1 MRIQISHLCI
11 LQDRKGGIIYMN
23 TTLMYSPLETV
34 FQETLKREGRTVTAY
49 TSGKQF
55 QAFMRRNDDGNN
67 FEDRITLFYP
77 ITAPVAQGN
86 LISHSNKIY
95 ILVNRET
102 EENYCYYKS
111 SALACN
117 GVITLND
124 GTIAGIP
131 CYASSMKDGL
141 VEQSDAISMIHG
153 NMEFITECN
162 PLSEKIKIDNTFNE
176 YGRTWKIDNTYY
188 KDGILHL
195 ITEVSTNEEP
205 YKKTQAFIDSLNLNN
220 KVGDYQ
226 ITINGR
232 NDLTVGYNRTY
243 TAYLYDSDG
252 TEIESA
258 WNFEV
263 NCEYP
268 NLIETIVNGNK
279 IKIDTKNDINLIGE
293 NLMIT
298 ARETKTGAVGIKSI
312 RLTEAF

>member
-1 MRIQISHLCI
+1 
-11 LQDRKGGIIYMN
+11 MN

-49 TSGKQF
+49 ASGKQF

-77 ITAPVAQGN
+77 ITAPVAQGS
-86 LISHSNKIY
+86 LISYGDKIY

-102 EENYCYYKS
+102 EENQCYYKS

-141 VEQSDAISMIHG
+141 AEQSNAISMIDG
-153 NMEFITECN
+153 NMEFITEYN
-162 PLSEKIKIDNTFNE
+162 PLSEKIKIDDSFNE

-195 ITEVSTNEEP
+195 ITGVSTDKKPNWEPNE
-205 YKKTQAFIDSLNLNN
+205 KTQIFID
-220 KVGDYQ
+220 GEYQ
-226 ITINGR
+226 ITIDGR
-232 NDLTVGYNRTY
+232 NDLTIGYDRTY
-243 TAYLYDSDG
+243 TAHLYDSEG
-252 TEIESA
+252 AEIEGT

-263 NCEYP
+263 NCDYP
-268 NLIETIVNGNK
+268 NLIGTTVDGNK
-279 IKIDTKNDINLIGE
+279 IRINAKNDKILLGQNLIVTVTE
-293 NLMIT
+293 
-298 ARETKTGAVGIKSI
+298 AKTGAVGIKSI